1 MLVRVVGKGNRER
14 AVPLPAE
21 LLLRLREFWLTHRN
35 ADWLFPGRDGDK
47 PFDATSFGAAF
58 RKARDR
64 ASLGQDVTPH
74 TLRHSYATQLLES
87 GVSAGTLQ
95 ILMGHASYRS
105 TQVYTH
111 LTEAGREDLRSKCD
125 HLFGDLF
132 GEGTKQ

>member
-14 AVPLPAE
+14 AVPLPGE

-35 ADWLFPGRDGDK
+35 PDWLFPGRGGDK
-47 PFDATSFGAAF
+47 PFDPKSFSEAF

-64 ASLGQDVTPH
+64 VGLGQDVTPH

-87 GVSAGTLQ
+87 GVSSGTLQ

-105 TQVYTH
+105 TQIYTH
-111 LTEAGREDLRSKCD
+111 LTEAGSEDMRGKCN

-132 GEGTKQ
+132 GEGGKQ